1 MLLLLMACV
10 LTVWLLTFTA
20 EKLRHGKLPIYH
32 AIKRRKI
39 VTYKFLI
46 VKVTSVAYQLIT
58 SADPFLNGIVN
69 KNSLIVPEKLF
80 SVQM

>member
-1 MLLLLMACV
+1 M
-10 LTVWLLTFTA
+10 
-20 EKLRHGKLPIYH
+20 
-32 AIKRRKI
+32 
-39 VTYKFLI
+39 TYKFLI